1 MGGMIRAPLTVVTG
15 GSRGIG
21 AAVCARLAADGH
33 DVVVGFRANRAAAE
47 SVADA
52 VRAAGGG
59 ALAVPIETS
68 DEASVDAFFDAADEF
83 GIVTG
88 LVNNAAI
95 SGPVGN
101 LVDAD
106 VAELRHAVDVNFV
119 GYLLCARRAIRSM
132 TAPGGAIVN
141 MSSAAATLGS
151 PGMYVHY
158 AASKAAIDALTI
170 GLAKELAPVGIRV
183 NAVAPGIIR
192 SEFHL
197 DPDRPDKLAGTIPF
211 GRPGVP
217 EEIAGAV
224 AWLLS
229 EDAAYASGT
238 ILRIAGGL

>member
-1 MGGMIRAPLTVVTG
+1 
-15 GSRGIG
+15 
-21 AAVCARLAADGH
+21 
-33 DVVVGFRANRAAAE
+33 
-47 SVADA
+47 
-52 VRAAGGG
+52 
-59 ALAVPIETS
+59 
-68 DEASVDAFFDAADEF
+68 
-83 GIVTG
+83 
-88 LVNNAAI
+88 
-95 SGPVGN
+95 
-101 LVDAD
+101 
-106 VAELRHAVDVNFV
+106 VDVNFV

-132 TAPGGAIVN
+132 TAAGGAIVN

-151 PGMYVHY
+151 PGTYVHY

-192 SEFHL
+192 SDFHV
-197 DPDRPDKLAGTIPF
+197 DPDRPDKLASTIPI
-211 GRPGVP
+211 GRPGAP